1 MSELFNDLKPKE
13 KKIPDNIQVNQ
24 SMFSDLM
31 PSEDKHQ
38 YKATTKGNPGSKLS
52 NEDKLAYIQDTLG
65 EWEVEDEEEL
75 VDKISDCMGYCIKS
89 INYH

>member
-1 MSELFNDLKPKE
+1 MKFNVTSVIFDFDDSPLEP
-13 KKIPDNIQVNQ
+13 
-24 SMFSDLM
+24 
-31 PSEDKHQ
+31 
-38 YKATTKGNPGSKLS
+38 LS

>member
-1 MSELFNDLKPKE
+1 MSPYKTCHTQTLFKPMKFNVT
-13 KKIPDNIQVNQ
+13 NIVFDFDD
-24 SMFSDLM
+24 SSLD
-31 PSEDKHQ
+31 P
-38 YKATTKGNPGSKLS
+38 LS
-52 NEDKLAYIQDTLG
+52 NDDKLAYIQDTLG

>member
-38 YKATTKGNPGSKLS
+38 YKATTKGIL
-52 NEDKLAYIQDTLG
+52 
-65 EWEVEDEEEL
+65 EVIYL
-75 VDKISDCMGYCIKS
+75 MKI
-89 INYH
+89 N

>member
-1 MSELFNDLKPKE
+1 MKFNVTNVIFDFDDSTLKP
-13 KKIPDNIQVNQ
+13 
-24 SMFSDLM
+24 
-31 PSEDKHQ
+31 
-38 YKATTKGNPGSKLS
+38 LS

>member
-1 MSELFNDLKPKE
+1 MKFTVTNVIFDFDDSTLEP
-13 KKIPDNIQVNQ
+13 
-24 SMFSDLM
+24 
-31 PSEDKHQ
+31 
-38 YKATTKGNPGSKLS
+38 LS
-52 NEDKLAYIQDTLG
+52 TEDKLAYIQDTLG

>member
-1 MSELFNDLKPKE
+1 MKF
-13 KKIPDNIQVNQ
+13 IV
-24 SMFSDLM
+24 SDVIFDFDDSTLD
-31 PSEDKHQ
+31 P
-38 YKATTKGNPGSKLS
+38 LS
-52 NEDKLAYIQDTLG
+52 NEDKQAYIQDTLG

>member
-1 MSELFNDLKPKE
+1 MKFNVTNVIFDFDDSTQDP
-13 KKIPDNIQVNQ
+13 
-24 SMFSDLM
+24 
-31 PSEDKHQ
+31 
-38 YKATTKGNPGSKLS
+38 LS

-89 INYH
+89 INYQ

>member
-1 MSELFNDLKPKE
+1 MIKFNVT
-13 KKIPDNIQVNQ
+13 NIVFDFDD
-24 SMFSDLM
+24 SSLE
-31 PSEDKHQ
+31 PL
-38 YKATTKGNPGSKLS
+38 SK
-52 NEDKLAYIQDTLG
+52 EDKLAYIQDTLG